1 MTDSESKESTEKAI
15 MRATYRA
22 LSKHGYPDTS
32 ISKIADEF
40 EKSRSLLYYHYDD
53 KESLLEDFLR
63 FLLDRLEAELANID
77 DDDPYEHLTGILDR
91 LLPPEV
97 DEETMGFRHAL
108 LELRS
113 QAPYH
118 EGYREQFKRTDQL
131 IIEELVRAIE
141 AGIESGDFRAVNSE
155 RVAEYIFSTVS
166 GAMDR
171 GVSLDEQEIIYRNRK
186 MVEEYIES
194 QVRKY
199 A

>member
-1 MTDSESKESTEKAI
+1 

-53 KESLLEDFLR
+53 KESLLEDFLA
-63 FLLDRLEAELANID
+63 FLLDRFESELADID
-77 DDDPYEHLTGILDR
+77 DDDPYDHLMGILDR
-91 LLPPEV
+91 LLPREV

-108 LELRS
+108 MELRS

-118 EGYREQFKRTDQL
+118 EGYHEQLQRSDQL
-131 IIEELVRAIE
+131 IMEELVRAIE
-141 AGIESGDFRAVNSE
+141 AGIESGSFRAVNSE
-155 RVAEYIFSTVS
+155 RVADYIYSTVN
-166 GAMDR
+166 GAIDR
-171 GVSLDEQEIIYRNRK
+171 GVTLDDPGIIYRNRE
-186 MVEEYIES
+186 MIDEYIDS
-194 QVRKY
+194 QLRKY